1 MLSFSQQKLTKLNQI
16 HLNKHKLLSN
26 LKKQVIMKKMILLV
40 SMLAGVMT
48 FSGCVDDKESASV
61 TAVREAKAAQ
71 LSALAALSNAQ
82 AANQQALA
90 DTENALR
97 EAKVAYETAKAAY
110 QQALADKAN
119 SEAQAAAAI
128 AQQQMAA
135 AQNEIQRLAND
146 LEKMAIQHKIDML
159 DLQTQYEAAL
169 KKADDDSQALLGGLY
184 MAYQTAATNL
194 LNAQQ
199 EIARKKIELAKLQAG
214 LVNSDE
220 TSQMLI
226 NDQKRIIANNEQ
238 QIAEWTAMIEV
249 FEAQKAPEEAKAELV
264 TEKAALS
271 QLAQDHKKALT
282 AANKAGQ
289 EMGEA
294 WSDVRDQKYS
304 DLAQDVYSNGFAYLV
319 DEDGNNTGVSFN
331 DYILLNSY
339 EATSLGKPV
348 EATVDTYWF
357 SITDDKGNT
366 TYTAVM
372 NRMIQKT
379 VTKTE
384 TTAPGVESTNTY
396 EAYPTYYYQLN
407 AEGVKAYVAAIK
419 ANVTKNEGK
428 ALEAANKA
436 LAAQQKVVADLEKAE
451 IKDEAAIEEAKSLL
465 PGLQT
470 DVNTAQAALDKA
482 NAQVAA
488 IQTTFDT
495 MAAEAANWEATIK
508 AYNAASEAYCDAQ
521 FAVDKAY
528 DAYTL
533 QNKKVLAL
541 QAVVDGQIMID
552 GNEYTIDGAI
562 AYAERKIEMANRII
576 MFAKQEIV
584 DLESANSGGVTDLAI
599 EKLEAE
605 IEILE
610 AELPALEKIVAD
622 TKAALDAATAAQA
635 E

>member
-71 LSALAALSNAQ
+71 LNALAAYSNAQ
-82 AANQQALA
+82 AAAQQAIA

-97 EAKVAYETAKAAY
+97 EAKVAYETAKAAEKQAQTEIAKAQA
-110 QQALADKAN
+110 QQA
-119 SEAQAAAAI
+119 
-128 AQQQMAA
+128 MAA
-135 AQNEIQRLAND
+135 AQNEIQRLANE
-146 LEKMAIQHKIDML
+146 LEEMAIRHKIAML

-169 KKADDDSQALLGGLY
+169 KKADDDSQALLGGRRIIKKK
-184 MAYQTAATNL
+184 AATNL
-194 LNAQQ
+194 LDAQQ

-271 QLAQDHKKALT
+271 QLAQDQKKALT

-372 NRMIQKT
+372 NRMIRKD
-379 VTKTE
+379 VSKTE
-384 TTAPGVESTNTY
+384 TVAPGVESTKTY
-396 EAYPTYYYQLN
+396 TAYPTAYYQLN
-407 AEGVKAYVAAIK
+407 ADGVKAYIAAIK
-419 ANVTKNEGK
+419 ANVEKNEGK
-428 ALEAANKA
+428 ALEDAQKA

-451 IKDEAAIEEAKSLL
+451 IKDEAAIENAKSLL

-584 DLESANSGGVTDLAI
+584 GLESANSGGVTDLAI

>member
-1 MLSFSQQKLTKLNQI
+1 
-16 HLNKHKLLSN
+16 
-26 LKKQVIMKKMILLV
+26 MILLV

-169 KKADDDSQALLGGLY
+169 KKADDQSQQLLGGLY
-184 MAYQTAATNL
+184 TAYEAAATNL

-271 QLAQDHKKALT
+271 QLAQDQKKALT

-294 WSDVRDQKYS
+294 LSDVRDQKYS

-331 DYILLNSY
+331 DYILLNSC

-372 NRMIQKT
+372 NRMIRKD
-379 VTKTE
+379 VSKTE
-384 TTAPGVESTNTY
+384 TVAPGVESTKTY
-396 EAYPTYYYQLN
+396 TAYPTAYYQLN
-407 AEGVKAYVAAIK
+407 ADGVKAYIAAIK
-419 ANVTKNEGK
+419 ANVEKNEGK
-428 ALEAANKA
+428 ALEDAQKA

-451 IKDEAAIEEAKSLL
+451 IKDEAAIENAKSLL

-521 FAVDKAY
+521 FAVDKAC
-528 DAYTL
+528 DAYIL

-562 AYAERKIEMANRII
+562 AYAERQIEMANRII

-584 DLESANSGGVTDLAI
+584 GLESANSGGVTDLAI

>member
-1 MLSFSQQKLTKLNQI
+1 
-16 HLNKHKLLSN
+16 
-26 LKKQVIMKKMILLV
+26 MILLV

-119 SEAQAAAAI
+119 SESQAAAAI

-135 AQNEIQRLAND
+135 AQNKIQRLANE
-146 LEKMAIQHKIDML
+146 LEEMAIRHKIAML

-184 MAYQTAATNL
+184 TAYEAAATNL

-271 QLAQDHKKALT
+271 QLAQDKAKALE
-282 AANKAGQ
+282 AADKARE
-289 EMGEA
+289 EMNDA
-294 WSDVRDQKYS
+294 RSDIYDQKYHG
-304 DLAQDVYSNGFAYLV
+304 LAMDVTGGKYGNFV
-319 DEDGNNTGVSFN
+319 DEEGNPTGEAFG
-331 DYILLNSY
+331 DFIYLQGY
-339 EATSLGKPV
+339 EENALGKPV
-348 EATVDTYWF
+348 EATVNTYWF
-357 SITDDKGNT
+357 RTTDDKGNT

-372 NRMIQKT
+372 NRMIRKD
-379 VTKTE
+379 VSKTE
-384 TTAPGVESTNTY
+384 TVAPGVESTKTY
-396 EAYPTYYYQLN
+396 TAYPTAYYQLN
-407 AEGVKAYVAAIK
+407 ADGVKAYIAAIK
-419 ANVTKNEGK
+419 ANVEKNEGK
-428 ALEAANKA
+428 ALEDAQKA

-451 IKDEAAIEEAKSLL
+451 IKDEAAIENAKSLL

-528 DAYTL
+528 DAYIL

-584 DLESANSGGVTDLAI
+584 GLESANSGGVTDLAI

>member
-1 MLSFSQQKLTKLNQI
+1 
-16 HLNKHKLLSN
+16 
-26 LKKQVIMKKMILLV
+26 MKKMILLV

-119 SEAQAAAAI
+119 SEAQAAAAM
-128 AQQQMAA
+128 AQAQMAA
-135 AQNEIQRLAND
+135 AQNEIQRLANE
-146 LEKMAIQHKIDML
+146 LEEMAIRHKIAML
-159 DLQTQYEAAL
+159 ELQTQYETAL

-184 MAYQTAATNL
+184 TAYQTAATKL
-194 LNAQQ
+194 LGAQQ
-199 EIARKKIELAKLQAG
+199 NIARQKIDLAKLQAG
-214 LVNSDE
+214 LVDSE
-220 TSQMLI
+220 EAKQLMI
-226 NDQKRIIANNEQ
+226 NKENRKIASAEQ
-238 QIAEWTAMIEV
+238 TIAEWKAKLEV

-271 QLAQDHKKALT
+271 QLAQDKAKALE
-282 AANKAGQ
+282 AADKASE
-289 EMGEA
+289 EMNDA
-294 WSDVRDQKYS
+294 RSDIYDQKYCG
-304 DLAQDVYSNGFAYLV
+304 LAMDVTGGKYGNFIDEEGNPTGEAFGDFIYLQGSEV
-319 DEDGNNTGVSFN
+319 N
-331 DYILLNSY
+331 
-339 EATSLGKPV
+339 ALGKPV
-348 EATVDTYWF
+348 EATVNTYWF
-357 SITDDKGNT
+357 MTTDDKGNT

-407 AEGVKAYVAAIK
+407 AEGVKAYIAAIK
-419 ANVTKNEGK
+419 ANVEKNEGK
-428 ALEAANKA
+428 ALEDAQKA
-436 LAAQQKVVADLEKAE
+436 LAAKQKVVADLEKAE
-451 IKDEAAIEEAKSLL
+451 IKDEVAIEEAKSML

-470 DVNTAQAALDKA
+470 NVNTAQAALDKA

-488 IQTTFDT
+488 IQAAFDT
-495 MAAEAANWEATIK
+495 MAAEAANWTATVE

-521 FAVDKAY
+521 FVCEKAE
-528 DAYTL
+528 DAYGL
-533 QNKKVLAL
+533 QNAKVDAL
-541 QAVVDGQIMID
+541 EAVVRGNVIVDGVNMTFDQ
-552 GNEYTIDGAI
+552 AI
-562 AYAERKIEMANRII
+562 ESAERQIANAIDTI
-576 MFAKQEIV
+576 SAAKQEI
-584 DLESANSGGVTDLAI
+584 ANIEIAEADQLKALAI
-599 EKLEAE
+599 ERLEAE
-605 IEILE
+605 IAIAE
-610 AELPALEKIVAD
+610 AEIPALEKIVAD

>member
-1 MLSFSQQKLTKLNQI
+1 
-16 HLNKHKLLSN
+16 
-26 LKKQVIMKKMILLV
+26 MKKMILLV

-119 SEAQAAAAI
+119 SEAQVAAAI

-135 AQNEIQRLAND
+135 AQNEIQRLANE
-146 LEKMAIQHKIDML
+146 LEEMAIRHKIAML
-159 DLQTQYEAAL
+159 DLQARYETAL
-169 KKADDDSQALLGGLY
+169 KNADDQSQQLLGGLY
-184 MAYQTAATNL
+184 MAYQAAATNL
-194 LNAQQ
+194 LDAQQ

-226 NDQKRIIANNEQ
+226 NNQKRIIANNEQ

-271 QLAQDHKKALT
+271 QLAQDQKKALT

-331 DYILLNSY
+331 DYILLNSN

-372 NRMIQKT
+372 NRMIRKD
-379 VTKTE
+379 VSKTE
-384 TTAPGVESTNTY
+384 TVAPGVESTKTY
-396 EAYPTYYYQLN
+396 TAYPTAYYQLN
-407 AEGVKAYVAAIK
+407 ADGVKAYIAAIK
-419 ANVTKNEGK
+419 ANVEKNEGK
-428 ALEAANKA
+428 ALEDAQKA

-451 IKDEAAIEEAKSLL
+451 IKDEAAIENAKSLL

-584 DLESANSGGVTDLAI
+584 GLESANSGGVTDLAI

>member
-1 MLSFSQQKLTKLNQI
+1 
-16 HLNKHKLLSN
+16 
-26 LKKQVIMKKMILLV
+26 MKKMILLV

-71 LSALAALSNAQ
+71 LNALAAYSNAQ
-82 AANQQALA
+82 AAAQQAIA

-97 EAKVAYETAKAAY
+97 EAKVAYETAKAAEKQAQTEIAKAQA
-110 QQALADKAN
+110 QQA
-119 SEAQAAAAI
+119 
-128 AQQQMAA
+128 MAA
-135 AQNEIQRLAND
+135 AQNEIQRLANE
-146 LEKMAIQHKIDML
+146 LEIMAIEHQIAML
-159 DLQTQYEAAL
+159 DLQARYETAL
-169 KKADDDSQALLGGLY
+169 KNADDQSQQLLGGLY

-194 LNAQQ
+194 LDAQQ

-271 QLAQDHKKALT
+271 QLAQDQKKALT

-348 EATVDTYWF
+348 EATVNTYWF
-357 SITDDKGNT
+357 RTTDDKGNT

-372 NRMIQKT
+372 NRMIRKD
-379 VTKTE
+379 VSKTE

-451 IKDEAAIEEAKSLL
+451 IKDEAAIEEAKSML

-470 DVNTAQAALDKA
+470 NVNTAKAALDKA

-488 IQTTFDT
+488 IQTAFDT
-495 MAAEAANWEATIK
+495 MAAEAANWTVTIE

-521 FAVDKAY
+521 FVYEKAE
-528 DAYTL
+528 DAYGL
-533 QNKKVLAL
+533 QDAKVYAL
-541 QAVVDGQIMID
+541 DAVVRGNVIVDGINMTFDQ
-552 GNEYTIDGAI
+552 AI
-562 AYAERKIEMANRII
+562 EHAEREIAKAINTISA
-576 MFAKQEIV
+576 AKQGIANIEIAEA
-584 DLESANSGGVTDLAI
+584 DQLKALAI
-599 EKLEAE
+599 ERLEAE
-605 IEILE
+605 IAIAE
-610 AELPALEKIVAD
+610 AEIPALEKIVAD

>member
-1 MLSFSQQKLTKLNQI
+1 
-16 HLNKHKLLSN
+16 
-26 LKKQVIMKKMILLV
+26 MILLV

-128 AQQQMAA
+128 QMAA
-135 AQNEIQRLAND
+135 AQNEIQRLANE
-146 LEKMAIQHKIDML
+146 LEEMAIRHKIAML

-194 LNAQQ
+194 LDAQQ

-271 QLAQDHKKALT
+271 QLAQDQKKALT

-372 NRMIQKT
+372 NRMIRKD
-379 VTKTE
+379 VSKTE
-384 TTAPGVESTNTY
+384 TVAPGVESTKTY
-396 EAYPTYYYQLN
+396 TAYPTAYYQLN
-407 AEGVKAYVAAIK
+407 ADGVKAYIAAIK
-419 ANVTKNEGK
+419 ANVEKNEGK
-428 ALEAANKA
+428 ALEDAQKA

-451 IKDEAAIEEAKSLL
+451 IKDEAAIENAKSLL

-584 DLESANSGGVTDLAI
+584 GLESANSGGVTDLAI

>member
-1 MLSFSQQKLTKLNQI
+1 
-16 HLNKHKLLSN
+16 
-26 LKKQVIMKKMILLV
+26 MKKMILLV

-110 QQALADKAN
+110 QQAQTEIAK
-119 SEAQAAAAI
+119 AQA
-128 AQQQMAA
+128 QQAMAA
-135 AQNEIQRLAND
+135 AQNEIQRLANE
-146 LEKMAIQHKIDML
+146 LEEMAIRHKIAML
-159 DLQTQYEAAL
+159 DLQARYEAAL

-184 MAYQTAATNL
+184 TAYEAAATNL
-194 LNAQQ
+194 LDAQQ

-271 QLAQDHKKALT
+271 QLAQDQKKALT

-304 DLAQDVYSNGFAYLV
+304 DLALDVYSNGFAYLV

-372 NRMIQKT
+372 NRMIRKD
-379 VTKTE
+379 VSKTE
-384 TTAPGVESTNTY
+384 TVAPGVESTKTY
-396 EAYPTYYYQLN
+396 TAYPTAYYQLN
-407 AEGVKAYVAAIK
+407 ADGVKAYIAAIK
-419 ANVTKNEGK
+419 ANVEKNEGK
-428 ALEAANKA
+428 ALEDAQKA

-451 IKDEAAIEEAKSLL
+451 IKDEAAIENAKSLL

-488 IQTTFDT
+488 IQTAFDT

-584 DLESANSGGVTDLAI
+584 GLESANSGGVTDLAI

>member
-71 LSALAALSNAQ
+71 LNALAAYSNAQ
-82 AANQQALA
+82 AAAQQAIA

-97 EAKVAYETAKAAY
+97 EAKVAYETAKAAEKQAQTEIAKAQA
-110 QQALADKAN
+110 QQA
-119 SEAQAAAAI
+119 
-128 AQQQMAA
+128 MAA
-135 AQNEIQRLAND
+135 AQNEIQRMANE
-146 LEKMAIQHKIDML
+146 LEIMAIEHQIAML
-159 DLQTQYEAAL
+159 DLQTQYETAL
-169 KKADDDSQALLGGLY
+169 KNADDQSQQLLGGLY

-194 LNAQQ
+194 LDAQQ

-271 QLAQDHKKALT
+271 QLAQDQKKALT

-451 IKDEAAIEEAKSLL
+451 IKDEVAIEEAKSML

>member
-1 MLSFSQQKLTKLNQI
+1 
-16 HLNKHKLLSN
+16 
-26 LKKQVIMKKMILLV
+26 MILLV

-128 AQQQMAA
+128 QMAA
-135 AQNEIQRLAND
+135 AQNEIQRLANE
-146 LEKMAIQHKIDML
+146 LEEMAIRHKIAML

-271 QLAQDHKKALT
+271 QLAQDQKKALT

-372 NRMIQKT
+372 NRMIRKD
-379 VTKTE
+379 VSKTE
-384 TTAPGVESTNTY
+384 TVAPGVESTKTY
-396 EAYPTYYYQLN
+396 TAYPTAYYQLN
-407 AEGVKAYVAAIK
+407 ADGVKAYIAAIK
-419 ANVTKNEGK
+419 ANVEKNEGK
-428 ALEAANKA
+428 ALEDAQKA

-451 IKDEAAIEEAKSLL
+451 IKDEAAIENAKSLL

-584 DLESANSGGVTDLAI
+584 GLESANSGGVTDLAI

>member
-1 MLSFSQQKLTKLNQI
+1 
-16 HLNKHKLLSN
+16 
-26 LKKQVIMKKMILLV
+26 MKKMILLV

-128 AQQQMAA
+128 QMAA
-135 AQNEIQRLAND
+135 AQNEIQRLANE
-146 LEKMAIQHKIDML
+146 LEEMAIRHKIAML

-271 QLAQDHKKALT
+271 QLAQDQKKALT

-372 NRMIQKT
+372 NRMIRKD
-379 VTKTE
+379 VSKTE
-384 TTAPGVESTNTY
+384 TVAPGVESTKTY
-396 EAYPTYYYQLN
+396 TAYPTAYYQLN
-407 AEGVKAYVAAIK
+407 ADGVKAYIAAIK
-419 ANVTKNEGK
+419 ANVEKNEGK
-428 ALEAANKA
+428 ALEDAQKA

-451 IKDEAAIEEAKSLL
+451 IKDEAAIENAKSLL

-584 DLESANSGGVTDLAI
+584 GLESANSGGVTDLAI

>member
-1 MLSFSQQKLTKLNQI
+1 
-16 HLNKHKLLSN
+16 
-26 LKKQVIMKKMILLV
+26 MKKMILLV

-71 LSALAALSNAQ
+71 LNALAAYSNAQ

-97 EAKVAYETAKAAY
+97 DAKIAY
-110 QQALADKAN
+110 QQALAALKQAEADQAKA
-119 SEAQAAAAI
+119 EAQQA
-128 AQQQMAA
+128 MAA
-135 AQNEIQRLAND
+135 AQNEIQRLANE
-146 LEKMAIQHKIDML
+146 LEKMAIQQQIDML
-159 DLQTQYEAAL
+159 RLQADYENAL
-169 KKADDDSQALLGGLY
+169 KNADDQSQQLLGGLY
-184 MAYQTAATNL
+184 AAYQAAATNL

-226 NDQKRIIANNEQ
+226 NSCKRGIANNEQ

-271 QLAQDHKKALT
+271 QLAQDQKKALT
-282 AANKAGQ
+282 AVNKAGQ

-304 DLAQDVYSNGFAYLV
+304 DLAEDVYSNGFAYLV
-319 DEDGNNTGVSFN
+319 DEEGNNTGVNFN
-331 DYILLNSY
+331 DYIYLQSY

-372 NRMIQKT
+372 NRMIRKDVSKT
-379 VTKTE
+379 VTV
-384 TTAPGVESTNTY
+384 APGVEKTRTY
-396 EAYPTYYYQLN
+396 NAYPTAYYQLN
-407 AEGVKAYVAAIK
+407 ADGVKAYVAAIK
-419 ANVTKNEGK
+419 ANVEKNEGK
-428 ALEAANKA
+428 ALEDAQKA

-451 IKDEAAIEEAKSLL
+451 VKDQAAIDAAKSYL

-470 DVNTAQAALDKA
+470 NVNVAQADLDKA
-482 NAQVAA
+482 NAQVKA
-488 IQTTFDT
+488 IQTVFDT
-495 MAAEAANWEATIK
+495 MADEAANWEATIK

-521 FAVDKAY
+521 FAVDKAT

-533 QNKKVLAL
+533 QNKKVIAL
-541 QAVVDGQIMID
+541 QAVVNGQIMID
-552 GNEYTIDGAI
+552 GDEYTIDGAI
-562 AYAERKIEMANRII
+562 AYAENKIQMANRNI

-584 DLESANSGGVTDLAI
+584 ALESANSGGVTDLAI

-622 TKAALDAATAAQA
+622 TKAALDAATAAQG

>member
-1 MLSFSQQKLTKLNQI
+1 
-16 HLNKHKLLSN
+16 
-26 LKKQVIMKKMILLV
+26 MKKMILLV

-71 LSALAALSNAQ
+71 LNALAAYSNAQ
-82 AANQQALA
+82 AAAQQAIA

-97 EAKVAYETAKAAY
+97 EAKVAYETAKAAE
-110 QQALADKAN
+110 QQAQTEIAK
-119 SEAQAAAAI
+119 AQA
-128 AQQQMAA
+128 QQAMAA
-135 AQNEIQRLAND
+135 AQNEIQRLANE
-146 LEKMAIQHKIDML
+146 LEIMAIQHKIDML
-159 DLQTQYEAAL
+159 ELQTAYENAL
-169 KKADDDSQALLGGLY
+169 KNADDQSQQLLGGLY

-194 LNAQQ
+194 LDAQQ

-226 NDQKRIIANNEQ
+226 NDQKRTIANNEQ

-271 QLAQDHKKALT
+271 QLAQDKAKALE
-282 AANKAGQ
+282 AADKARE
-289 EMGEA
+289 EMNDA
-294 WSDVRDQKYS
+294 RSDIYDQKYHG
-304 DLAQDVYSNGFAYLV
+304 LAMDVTGGKYGHFIDEEGNPTGEAFGDFIYLQV
-319 DEDGNNTGVSFN
+319 
-331 DYILLNSY
+331 Y
-339 EATSLGKPV
+339 EENALGKPV

-372 NRMIQKT
+372 NRMIRKD
-379 VTKTE
+379 VSKTE
-384 TTAPGVESTNTY
+384 TVAPGVESTKTY
-396 EAYPTYYYQLN
+396 TAYPTAYYQLN
-407 AEGVKAYVAAIK
+407 ADGVKAYIAAIK
-419 ANVTKNEGK
+419 ANVEKNEGK
-428 ALEAANKA
+428 ALEDAQKA

-451 IKDEAAIEEAKSLL
+451 IKDEAAIENAKSML
-465 PGLQT
+465 PSLQT
-470 DVNTAQAALDKA
+470 NVNTAQAALDKA

-488 IQTTFDT
+488 IQAAFDT

>member
-1 MLSFSQQKLTKLNQI
+1 
-16 HLNKHKLLSN
+16 
-26 LKKQVIMKKMILLV
+26 MILLV

-128 AQQQMAA
+128 QMAA
-135 AQNEIQRLAND
+135 AQNEIQRLANE
-146 LEKMAIQHKIDML
+146 LEEMAIRHKIAML

-199 EIARKKIELAKLQAG
+199 EIAQQKIDLAKLQAG
-214 LVNSDE
+214 LVDSDE
-220 TSQMLI
+220 AKQIMI
-226 NDQKRIIANNEQ
+226 NKENRKIASAEQ
-238 QIAEWTAMIEV
+238 TIAEWKAKLEV

-271 QLAQDHKKALT
+271 QLAQDKAKALE
-282 AANKAGQ
+282 AADKARE
-289 EMGEA
+289 EMNDA
-294 WSDVRDQKYS
+294 RSDIYDQKYHG
-304 DLAQDVYSNGFAYLV
+304 LAMDVTGSKYGNFIDEEGNPTGEAFGDFIYLQGC
-319 DEDGNNTGVSFN
+319 EEN
-331 DYILLNSY
+331 
-339 EATSLGKPV
+339 ALGKPV
-348 EATVDTYWF
+348 EATVNTYWF
-357 SITDDKGNT
+357 KTTDDKGNT

-451 IKDEAAIEEAKSLL
+451 IKDEVAIEEAKSML

-470 DVNTAQAALDKA
+470 NVNTAQAALDKA

-488 IQTTFDT
+488 IQAAFDT
-495 MAAEAANWEATIK
+495 MAAEAANWTATVE

-521 FAVDKAY
+521 FVYEKAE
-528 DAYTL
+528 DAYGL
-533 QNKKVLAL
+533 QNAKVYAL
-541 QAVVDGQIMID
+541 EAVVRGNVIVDGVNMTFDQAIESAEWQIANAI
-552 GNEYTIDGAI
+552 NTISA
-562 AYAERKIEMANRII
+562 
-576 MFAKQEIV
+576 AKQEI
-584 DLESANSGGVTDLAI
+584 ANIEIAEADQLKALAI
-599 EKLEAE
+599 ERLEAE
-605 IEILE
+605 IAIAE
-610 AELPALEKIVAD
+610 AEIPALEKIVAD

>member
-1 MLSFSQQKLTKLNQI
+1 
-16 HLNKHKLLSN
+16 
-26 LKKQVIMKKMILLV
+26 MILLV

-135 AQNEIQRLAND
+135 AQNEIQRLANE
-146 LEKMAIQHKIDML
+146 LEEMAIRHKIDML
-159 DLQTQYEAAL
+159 DLQTAYENAL

-184 MAYQTAATNL
+184 TAYEAAATNL

-214 LVNSDE
+214 LVNYDE

-271 QLAQDHKKALT
+271 QLAQDQKKALT

-289 EMGEA
+289 EMSEA

-372 NRMIQKT
+372 NRMIRKD
-379 VTKTE
+379 VSKTE
-384 TTAPGVESTNTY
+384 TVAPGVESTKTY
-396 EAYPTYYYQLN
+396 TAYPTAYYQLN
-407 AEGVKAYVAAIK
+407 ADGVKAYIAAIK
-419 ANVTKNEGK
+419 ANVEKNEGK
-428 ALEAANKA
+428 ALEAAQKA

-451 IKDEAAIEEAKSLL
+451 IKDEVAIEEAKSLL

-508 AYNAASEAYCDAQ
+508 AYNAASEASCDAK
-521 FAVDKAY
+521 FAVDKAC

-552 GNEYTIDGAI
+552 GDEYTIDGAI
-562 AYAERKIEMANRII
+562 AYAERKIGMANRII

>member
-71 LSALAALSNAQ
+71 LNALAAYSNAQ
-82 AANQQALA
+82 AAAQQAIA

-110 QQALADKAN
+110 QQALADQAN
-119 SEAQAAAAI
+119 SEAQAAAAM

-169 KKADDDSQALLGGLY
+169 KKADDQSQQLLGGLY

-194 LNAQQ
+194 LDAQQ

-271 QLAQDHKKALT
+271 QLAQDQKKALT
-282 AANKAGQ
+282 AVNKAGQ

-372 NRMIQKT
+372 NRMIRKD
-379 VTKTE
+379 VSKTE
-384 TTAPGVESTNTY
+384 TVAPGVESTKTY
-396 EAYPTYYYQLN
+396 TAYPTAYYQLN
-407 AEGVKAYVAAIK
+407 ADGVKAYIAAIK
-419 ANVTKNEGK
+419 ANVEKNEGK
-428 ALEAANKA
+428 ALEDAQKA

-451 IKDEAAIEEAKSLL
+451 IKDEAAIENAKSLL

-521 FAVDKAY
+521 FAVDKAC

>member
-1 MLSFSQQKLTKLNQI
+1 
-16 HLNKHKLLSN
+16 
-26 LKKQVIMKKMILLV
+26 MILLV

-128 AQQQMAA
+128 QMAA
-135 AQNEIQRLAND
+135 AQNEIQRLANE
-146 LEKMAIQHKIDML
+146 LEEMAIRHKIAML
-159 DLQTQYEAAL
+159 DLQTQYETAL
-169 KKADDDSQALLGGLY
+169 KNADDESQVLLGGLY
-184 MAYQTAATNL
+184 TAYQTAATNL
-194 LNAQQ
+194 LDAQQ
-199 EIARKKIELAKLQAG
+199 DIAQQKIDLAKLQAE
-214 LVNSDE
+214 LVDSE
-220 TSQMLI
+220 EAKQLMI
-226 NDQKRIIANNEQ
+226 NKENRKIASAEQ
-238 QIAEWTAMIEV
+238 TIAEWKAKLEV

-271 QLAQDHKKALT
+271 QLAQDKAKALE
-282 AANKAGQ
+282 AADKAGE
-289 EMGEA
+289 EMNDA
-294 WSDVRDQKYS
+294 RSDIDDQKYHG
-304 DLAQDVYSNGFAYLV
+304 LAMDVTGRKYGNFIDEEGNPTGEAFGDFIYLRGS
-319 DEDGNNTGVSFN
+319 EEN
-331 DYILLNSY
+331 
-339 EATSLGKPV
+339 ALGKPV
-348 EATVDTYWF
+348 EATVNTYWF
-357 SITDDKGNT
+357 MTTDDKGNT

-407 AEGVKAYVAAIK
+407 AEGVKAYIAAIK
-419 ANVTKNEGK
+419 ANVEKNEGK
-428 ALEAANKA
+428 ALEDAQKA
-436 LAAQQKVVADLEKAE
+436 LAAKQKVVADLEKAE
-451 IKDEAAIEEAKSLL
+451 IKDEVAIEEAKSML

-470 DVNTAQAALDKA
+470 NVNTAQAALDKA

-488 IQTTFDT
+488 IQAAFDT
-495 MAAEAANWEATIK
+495 MAAEAANWTATVE
-508 AYNAASEAYCDAQ
+508 AYNAASEACCDAQ
-521 FAVDKAY
+521 FVREKAE
-528 DAYTL
+528 DAYGL
-533 QNKKVLAL
+533 QNAKVYAL
-541 QAVVDGQIMID
+541 EAVVS
-552 GNEYTIDGAI
+552 GNV
-562 AYAERKIEMANRII
+562 
-576 MFAKQEIV
+576 IV
-584 DLESANSGGVTDLAI
+584 DGVNMTFDQAIESAEWQIANAINTISDAKREIANIEIAEADQLKALAI
-599 EKLEAE
+599 ERLEAE
-605 IEILE
+605 IAIAE
-610 AELPALEKIVAD
+610 AEIPALEKIVAD

>member
-1 MLSFSQQKLTKLNQI
+1 
-16 HLNKHKLLSN
+16 
-26 LKKQVIMKKMILLV
+26 
-40 SMLAGVMT
+40 
-48 FSGCVDDKESASV
+48 
-61 TAVREAKAAQ
+61 
-71 LSALAALSNAQ
+71 
-82 AANQQALA
+82 
-90 DTENALR
+90 
-97 EAKVAYETAKAAY
+97 
-110 QQALADKAN
+110 
-119 SEAQAAAAI
+119 
-128 AQQQMAA
+128 
-135 AQNEIQRLAND
+135 
-146 LEKMAIQHKIDML
+146 
-159 DLQTQYEAAL
+159 TQYEAAL

-194 LNAQQ
+194 LDAQQ

-271 QLAQDHKKALT
+271 QLAQDQKKALT

-294 WSDVRDQKYS
+294 WSDVRDQKYHG
-304 DLAQDVYSNGFAYLV
+304 LAMDVTGGKYGNFV
-319 DEDGNNTGVSFN
+319 DEEGNPTGEAFG
-331 DYILLNSY
+331 DFIYLQGY
-339 EATSLGKPV
+339 EENALGKPV

-357 SITDDKGNT
+357 STTDDKGNT

-451 IKDEAAIEEAKSLL
+451 IKDEAAIEEAKSML

-552 GNEYTIDGAI
+552 GNEYTIDDAI

>member
-71 LSALAALSNAQ
+71 LNALAAYSNAQ
-82 AANQQALA
+82 AAAQQAIA

-97 EAKVAYETAKAAY
+97 EAKVAYETAKAAEKQAQTEIAKAQA
-110 QQALADKAN
+110 QQA
-119 SEAQAAAAI
+119 
-128 AQQQMAA
+128 MAA
-135 AQNEIQRLAND
+135 AQNEIQRLANE
-146 LEKMAIQHKIDML
+146 LEIMAIEHQIAML
-159 DLQTQYEAAL
+159 DLQARYETAL
-169 KKADDDSQALLGGLY
+169 KNADDQSQQLLGGLY

-194 LNAQQ
+194 LDAQQ

-271 QLAQDHKKALT
+271 QLAQDQKKALT

-372 NRMIQKT
+372 NRMIRKD
-379 VTKTE
+379 VSKTE
-384 TTAPGVESTNTY
+384 TVAPGVESTKTY
-396 EAYPTYYYQLN
+396 TAYPTAYYQLN
-407 AEGVKAYVAAIK
+407 ADGVKAYIAAIK
-419 ANVTKNEGK
+419 ANVEKNEGK
-428 ALEAANKA
+428 ALEDAQKA

-451 IKDEAAIEEAKSLL
+451 IKDEAAIENAKSLL

-562 AYAERKIEMANRII
+562 AYAESKIEMANRII
-576 MFAKQEIV
+576 MSAKQEIV
-584 DLESANSGGVTDLAI
+584 GLESANSGGVTDLAI

>member
-1 MLSFSQQKLTKLNQI
+1 
-16 HLNKHKLLSN
+16 
-26 LKKQVIMKKMILLV
+26 MKKMILLV

-71 LSALAALSNAQ
+71 LNALAAYSNAQ
-82 AANQQALA
+82 AAAQQAIA

-97 EAKVAYETAKAAY
+97 EAKVAYETAKAAEKQAQTEIAKAQA
-110 QQALADKAN
+110 QQA
-119 SEAQAAAAI
+119 
-128 AQQQMAA
+128 MAA
-135 AQNEIQRLAND
+135 AQNEIQRLANE
-146 LEKMAIQHKIDML
+146 LEIMAIEHKIDML
-159 DLQTQYEAAL
+159 ELQTAYENAL
-169 KKADDDSQALLGGLY
+169 KKADDDSQELLGGLY
-184 MAYQTAATNL
+184 TAYEAAATNL
-194 LNAQQ
+194 LDAQQ

-271 QLAQDHKKALT
+271 QLAQDQKKALT

-372 NRMIQKT
+372 NRMIRKD
-379 VTKTE
+379 VSKTE
-384 TTAPGVESTNTY
+384 TVAPGVESTKTY
-396 EAYPTYYYQLN
+396 TAYPTAYYQLN
-407 AEGVKAYVAAIK
+407 ADGVKAYIAAIK
-419 ANVTKNEGK
+419 ANVEKNEGK
-428 ALEAANKA
+428 ALEDAQKA

-451 IKDEAAIEEAKSLL
+451 IKDEAAIENAKSLL

-584 DLESANSGGVTDLAI
+584 GLESANSGGVTDLAI

>member
-1 MLSFSQQKLTKLNQI
+1 
-16 HLNKHKLLSN
+16 
-26 LKKQVIMKKMILLV
+26 MILLV

-110 QQALADKAN
+110 QQAQTEIAK
-119 SEAQAAAAI
+119 AQA
-128 AQQQMAA
+128 QQAMAA
-135 AQNEIQRLAND
+135 AQNKIQRLANE
-146 LEKMAIQHKIDML
+146 LEEMAIRHKIAML

-184 MAYQTAATNL
+184 TAYEAAATNL

-199 EIARKKIELAKLQAG
+199 DIAGQKIDLAKLQAG
-214 LVNSDE
+214 LVDSE
-220 TSQMLI
+220 EAKQLMI
-226 NDQKRIIANNEQ
+226 NKENRKIASAEQ
-238 QIAEWTAMIEV
+238 TIAEWKAKLEV

-271 QLAQDHKKALT
+271 QLAQDKAKALE
-282 AANKAGQ
+282 AADKARE
-289 EMGEA
+289 EMNDA
-294 WSDVRDQKYS
+294 RSDIYDQKYHG
-304 DLAQDVYSNGFAYLV
+304 LAMDVTFGKYGNFV
-319 DEDGNNTGVSFN
+319 DEEGNPTGEAFG
-331 DYILLNSY
+331 DFIYLQGY
-339 EATSLGKPV
+339 EENALGKPV
-348 EATVDTYWF
+348 EATVNTYWF
-357 SITDDKGNT
+357 RTTDDKGNT

-451 IKDEAAIEEAKSLL
+451 IKDEAAIEEAKSML

-470 DVNTAQAALDKA
+470 NVNTAKAALDKA

-488 IQTTFDT
+488 IQTAFDT
-495 MAAEAANWEATIK
+495 MAAEAANWTVTIE

-521 FAVDKAY
+521 FVYEKAE
-528 DAYTL
+528 DAYGL
-533 QNKKVLAL
+533 QDAKVYAL
-541 QAVVDGQIMID
+541 DAVVRGNVIVDGINMTFDQ
-552 GNEYTIDGAI
+552 AI
-562 AYAERKIEMANRII
+562 EHAEREIAKAINTISA
-576 MFAKQEIV
+576 AKQGIANIEIAEA
-584 DLESANSGGVTDLAI
+584 DQLKALAI
-599 EKLEAE
+599 ERLEAE
-605 IEILE
+605 IAIAE
-610 AELPALEKIVAD
+610 AEIPALEKIVAD

>member
-71 LSALAALSNAQ
+71 LNALAAYSNAQ
-82 AANQQALA
+82 AAAQQAIA

-97 EAKVAYETAKAAY
+97 EAKVAYETAKAAA
-110 QQALADKAN
+110 QQAQTEIAK
-119 SEAQAAAAI
+119 AQA
-128 AQQQMAA
+128 QQAMAA
-135 AQNEIQRLAND
+135 AQNEIQRLANE
-146 LEKMAIQHKIDML
+146 LEIMAIEHQIAML

-169 KKADDDSQALLGGLY
+169 KKADDQSQQLLGGLY
-184 MAYQTAATNL
+184 TAYEAAATNL

-271 QLAQDHKKALT
+271 QLAQDKAKALE
-282 AANKAGQ
+282 AADKARE
-289 EMGEA
+289 EMNDA
-294 WSDVRDQKYS
+294 RSDIYDQKYHG
-304 DLAQDVYSNGFAYLV
+304 LAFDVTGGKYGNFV
-319 DEDGNNTGVSFN
+319 DEEGNPTGEDFG
-331 DYILLNSY
+331 DFIYLQGY
-339 EATSLGKPV
+339 EENALGKPV

-372 NRMIQKT
+372 NRMIRKT

-384 TTAPGVESTNTY
+384 TAAPGVESTKTY
-396 EAYPTYYYQLN
+396 TAYPTAYYQLN
-407 AEGVKAYVAAIK
+407 ADGVKAYIAAIK
-419 ANVTKNEGK
+419 ANVEKNEGK
-428 ALEAANKA
+428 ALEDAQKA

-451 IKDEAAIEEAKSLL
+451 IKDEAAIENAKSLL

-521 FAVDKAY
+521 FAVDKAC
-528 DAYTL
+528 DAYIL

-562 AYAERKIEMANRII
+562 AYAEREIEMANRII

-584 DLESANSGGVTDLAI
+584 GLESANSGEVTDLAI

>member
-71 LSALAALSNAQ
+71 LNALAAYSNAQ
-82 AANQQALA
+82 AAAQQAIA

-97 EAKVAYETAKAAY
+97 EAKVAYETAKAAEKQAQTEIAKAQA
-110 QQALADKAN
+110 QQA
-119 SEAQAAAAI
+119 
-128 AQQQMAA
+128 MAA
-135 AQNEIQRLAND
+135 AQNEIQRLANE
-146 LEKMAIQHKIDML
+146 LEIMAIEHQIAML
-159 DLQTQYEAAL
+159 DLQARYETAL
-169 KKADDDSQALLGGLY
+169 KNADDQSQQLLGGLY

-194 LNAQQ
+194 LDAQQ

-271 QLAQDHKKALT
+271 QLAQDQKKALT

-372 NRMIQKT
+372 NRMIRKD
-379 VTKTE
+379 VSKTE
-384 TTAPGVESTNTY
+384 TVAPGVESTKTY
-396 EAYPTYYYQLN
+396 TAYPTAYYQLN
-407 AEGVKAYVAAIK
+407 ADGVKAYIAAIK
-419 ANVTKNEGK
+419 ANVEKNEGK
-428 ALEAANKA
+428 ALEAAQKA

-451 IKDEAAIEEAKSLL
+451 IKDEVAIEEAKSLL

-508 AYNAASEAYCDAQ
+508 AYNAASEASCDAQ
-521 FAVDKAY
+521 FAVDKAC

-552 GNEYTIDGAI
+552 GDEYTIDGAI
-562 AYAERKIEMANRII
+562 AYAERKIGMANRII
-576 MFAKQEIV
+576 MLAKQEIV

>member
-1 MLSFSQQKLTKLNQI
+1 
-16 HLNKHKLLSN
+16 
-26 LKKQVIMKKMILLV
+26 MILLV

-71 LSALAALSNAQ
+71 LNALAAYSNAQ
-82 AANQQALA
+82 AAAQQAIA

-97 EAKVAYETAKAAY
+97 EAKVAYETAKAAEKQAQTEIAKAQA
-110 QQALADKAN
+110 QQA
-119 SEAQAAAAI
+119 
-128 AQQQMAA
+128 MAA
-135 AQNEIQRLAND
+135 AQNEIQRLANE
-146 LEKMAIQHKIDML
+146 LEIMAIEHQIAML
-159 DLQTQYEAAL
+159 DLQARYETAL
-169 KKADDDSQALLGGLY
+169 KNADDQSQQLLGGLY

-194 LNAQQ
+194 LDAQQ

-271 QLAQDHKKALT
+271 QLAQDQKKALT

-372 NRMIQKT
+372 NRMIRKD
-379 VTKTE
+379 VSKTE
-384 TTAPGVESTNTY
+384 TVAPGVESTKTY
-396 EAYPTYYYQLN
+396 TAYPTAYYQLN
-407 AEGVKAYVAAIK
+407 ADGVKAYIAAIK
-419 ANVTKNEGK
+419 ANVEKNEGK
-428 ALEAANKA
+428 ALEDAQKA

-451 IKDEAAIEEAKSLL
+451 IKDEAAIENAKSLL

-488 IQTTFDT
+488 IQTAFDT

-584 DLESANSGGVTDLAI
+584 GLESANSGGVTDLAI

>member
-1 MLSFSQQKLTKLNQI
+1 
-16 HLNKHKLLSN
+16 
-26 LKKQVIMKKMILLV
+26 MKKMILLV

-128 AQQQMAA
+128 AQRQMAA
-135 AQNEIQRLAND
+135 AQNEIQRLANE
-146 LEKMAIQHKIDML
+146 LEEMAIQHKIAML
-159 DLQTQYEAAL
+159 DLQTQYETAL

-184 MAYQTAATNL
+184 MAYQTAATKL
-194 LNAQQ
+194 LDAQQ
-199 EIARKKIELAKLQAG
+199 NIARQKINLAKLQAG
-214 LVNSDE
+214 LVDSE
-220 TSQMLI
+220 EAKQLMI
-226 NDQKRIIANNEQ
+226 NKENRKIASAEQ
-238 QIAEWTAMIEV
+238 TIAEWKAKLEV

-271 QLAQDHKKALT
+271 QLAQDKAKALE
-282 AANKAGQ
+282 AVEKAGK
-289 EMGEA
+289 EMNDA
-294 WSDVRDQKYS
+294 WSDIDDQKYRG
-304 DLAQDVYSNGFAYLV
+304 LAMDVTRGKYGIFIDEEGHPTGEAFGDFIYLQD
-319 DEDGNNTGVSFN
+319 DEKN
-331 DYILLNSY
+331 
-339 EATSLGKPV
+339 ALGKPV
-348 EATVDTYWF
+348 EATVNTYWF
-357 SITDDKGNT
+357 MTTDDKGNT

-372 NRMIQKT
+372 NRMIQKN

-407 AEGVKAYVAAIK
+407 AEGVKAYIAAIK
-419 ANVTKNEGK
+419 ANVEKNEGK
-428 ALEAANKA
+428 ALEDAQKA
-436 LAAQQKVVADLEKAE
+436 LAAKQKVVADLEKAE
-451 IKDEAAIEEAKSLL
+451 IKDEVAIEEAKSML

-470 DVNTAQAALDKA
+470 NVNTAQAALDKA

-488 IQTTFDT
+488 IQAAFDT
-495 MAAEAANWEATIK
+495 MAAEAANWTATVE

-521 FAVDKAY
+521 FVCEKAE
-528 DAYTL
+528 DAYGL
-533 QNKKVLAL
+533 QNAKVCAL
-541 QAVVDGQIMID
+541 EAVVRGNVIVDGVNMTFDQ
-552 GNEYTIDGAI
+552 AI
-562 AYAERKIEMANRII
+562 ESAERQIANAIDTISAAKREIANIEIAE
-576 MFAKQEIV
+576 ADQLK
-584 DLESANSGGVTDLAI
+584 ALAI
-599 EKLEAE
+599 ERLEAE
-605 IEILE
+605 IAIAE
-610 AELPALEKIVAD
+610 AEIPALEKIVAD

>member
-1 MLSFSQQKLTKLNQI
+1 
-16 HLNKHKLLSN
+16 
-26 LKKQVIMKKMILLV
+26 MILLV

-128 AQQQMAA
+128 QMAA
-135 AQNEIQRLAND
+135 AQNEIQRLANE
-146 LEKMAIQHKIDML
+146 LEEMAIRHKIAML

-199 EIARKKIELAKLQAG
+199 EIAQQKIDLAKLQAG
-214 LVNSDE
+214 LVDSDE
-220 TSQMLI
+220 AKQIMI
-226 NDQKRIIANNEQ
+226 NKENRKIASAEQ
-238 QIAEWTAMIEV
+238 TIAEWKAKLEV

-271 QLAQDHKKALT
+271 QLAQEKAKALE
-282 AANKAGQ
+282 AADKARE
-289 EMGEA
+289 EMNDA
-294 WSDVRDQKYS
+294 WSDIYDQKYPG
-304 DLAQDVYSNGFAYLV
+304 LAMDVTGSKYGNFIDEEGNPTGEAFGDFIYLQGC
-319 DEDGNNTGVSFN
+319 EEN
-331 DYILLNSY
+331 
-339 EATSLGKPV
+339 ALGKPV
-348 EATVDTYWF
+348 EATVNTYWF
-357 SITDDKGNT
+357 KTTDDKGNT

-451 IKDEAAIEEAKSLL
+451 IKDEVAIEEAKSML

-470 DVNTAQAALDKA
+470 NVNTAQAALDKA

-488 IQTTFDT
+488 IQAAFDT
-495 MAAEAANWEATIK
+495 MAAEAANWTATVE

-521 FAVDKAY
+521 FVYEKAE
-528 DAYTL
+528 DAYGL
-533 QNKKVLAL
+533 QNAKVYAL
-541 QAVVDGQIMID
+541 EAVVRGNVIVDGVNMTFDQAIESAEWQIANAI
-552 GNEYTIDGAI
+552 NTISA
-562 AYAERKIEMANRII
+562 
-576 MFAKQEIV
+576 AKQEI
-584 DLESANSGGVTDLAI
+584 ANIEIAEADQLKALAI
-599 EKLEAE
+599 ERLEAE
-605 IEILE
+605 IAIAE
-610 AELPALEKIVAD
+610 AEIPALEKIVAD

>member
-128 AQQQMAA
+128 AQQAMAA
-135 AQNEIQRLAND
+135 AQNEIQRLANE
-146 LEKMAIQHKIDML
+146 LEIMAIEHQIAML
-159 DLQTQYEAAL
+159 DLQARYETAL
-169 KKADDDSQALLGGLY
+169 KNADDQSQQLLGGLY

-194 LNAQQ
+194 LDAQQ

-271 QLAQDHKKALT
+271 QLAQDQKKALT

-372 NRMIQKT
+372 NRMIRKD
-379 VTKTE
+379 VSKTE
-384 TTAPGVESTNTY
+384 TVAPGVESTKTY
-396 EAYPTYYYQLN
+396 TAYPTAYYQLN
-407 AEGVKAYVAAIK
+407 ADGVKAYIAAIK
-419 ANVTKNEGK
+419 ANVEKNEGK
-428 ALEAANKA
+428 ALEDAQKA

-451 IKDEAAIEEAKSLL
+451 IKDEAAIENAKSLL

-584 DLESANSGGVTDLAI
+584 GLESANSGGVTDLAI

>member
-1 MLSFSQQKLTKLNQI
+1 
-16 HLNKHKLLSN
+16 
-26 LKKQVIMKKMILLV
+26 MILLV

-119 SEAQAAAAI
+119 SEAQADAAI

-135 AQNEIQRLAND
+135 AQNEIQRLANE
-146 LEKMAIQHKIDML
+146 LEEMAIRHKIAML

-169 KKADDDSQALLGGLY
+169 KKADDQSQQLLGGLY

-194 LNAQQ
+194 LDAQQ

-271 QLAQDHKKALT
+271 QLAQDQKKALT

-372 NRMIQKT
+372 NRMIRKD
-379 VTKTE
+379 VSKTE
-384 TTAPGVESTNTY
+384 TVAPGVESTKTY
-396 EAYPTYYYQLN
+396 TAYPTAYYQLN
-407 AEGVKAYVAAIK
+407 ADGVKAYIAAIK
-419 ANVTKNEGK
+419 ANVEKNEGK
-428 ALEAANKA
+428 ALEDAQKA

-451 IKDEAAIEEAKSLL
+451 IKDEAAIENAKSLL

-562 AYAERKIEMANRII
+562 AYAERKIGMANRII

-584 DLESANSGGVTDLAI
+584 GLESANSGGVTDLAI

>member
-135 AQNEIQRLAND
+135 AQNEIQRLANE
-146 LEKMAIQHKIDML
+146 LEIMAIEHQIAML
-159 DLQTQYEAAL
+159 DLQARYETAL
-169 KKADDDSQALLGGLY
+169 KNADDQSQQLLGGLY

-194 LNAQQ
+194 LDAQQ

-271 QLAQDHKKALT
+271 QLAQDQKKALT

-372 NRMIQKT
+372 NRMIRKD
-379 VTKTE
+379 VSKTE
-384 TTAPGVESTNTY
+384 TVAPGVESTKTY
-396 EAYPTYYYQLN
+396 TAYPTAYYQLN
-407 AEGVKAYVAAIK
+407 ADGVKAYIAAIK
-419 ANVTKNEGK
+419 ANVEKNEGK
-428 ALEAANKA
+428 ALEDAQKA

-451 IKDEAAIEEAKSLL
+451 IKDEAAIENAKSLL

-584 DLESANSGGVTDLAI
+584 GLESANSGGVTDLAI

>member
-1 MLSFSQQKLTKLNQI
+1 
-16 HLNKHKLLSN
+16 
-26 LKKQVIMKKMILLV
+26 MILLV

-135 AQNEIQRLAND
+135 AQNEIQRLANE
-146 LEKMAIQHKIDML
+146 LEIMAIEHQIAML

-169 KKADDDSQALLGGLY
+169 KKADDQSQQLLGGLY
-184 MAYQTAATNL
+184 TAYQTAATNL
-194 LNAQQ
+194 LDAQQ
-199 EIARKKIELAKLQAG
+199 KIARKKIELAKLQAG

-271 QLAQDHKKALT
+271 QLAQDQKKALT

-294 WSDVRDQKYS
+294 WSDVCGQKYS
-304 DLAQDVYSNGFAYLV
+304 DLAQDVYTNGFAYLV
-319 DEDGNNTGVSFN
+319 DEDGIPTGEAFG
-331 DYILLNSY
+331 DFIYLQGY
-339 EATSLGKPV
+339 EENALGKPV
-348 EATVDTYWF
+348 EATVNTYWF
-357 SITDDKGNT
+357 RTTDDKGNT

-419 ANVTKNEGK
+419 ANVTKYEGK

-451 IKDEAAIEEAKSLL
+451 IKDEAAIEEAKSML
-465 PGLQT
+465 PSLQT
-470 DVNTAQAALDKA
+470 NVNTAKAALDKA

-495 MAAEAANWEATIK
+495 MAAEAANWTVTIE
-508 AYNAASEAYCDAQ
+508 AYNAASEANCDAQ

-562 AYAERKIEMANRII
+562 AYAERKIEMANRNI

-584 DLESANSGGVTDLAI
+584 GLESANSGEVTDLAI

>member
-128 AQQQMAA
+128 AQQAMAA
-135 AQNEIQRLAND
+135 AQNEIQRLANE
-146 LEKMAIQHKIDML
+146 LEIMAIEHQIAML
-159 DLQTQYEAAL
+159 DLQARYETAL
-169 KKADDDSQALLGGLY
+169 KNADDQSQQLLGGLY

-194 LNAQQ
+194 LDAQQ

-271 QLAQDHKKALT
+271 QLAQDQKKALT

-372 NRMIQKT
+372 NRMIRKD
-379 VTKTE
+379 VSKTE
-384 TTAPGVESTNTY
+384 TVAPGVESTKTY
-396 EAYPTYYYQLN
+396 TAYPTAYYQLN
-407 AEGVKAYVAAIK
+407 ADGVKAYIAAIK
-419 ANVTKNEGK
+419 ANVEKNEGK
-428 ALEAANKA
+428 ALEDAQKA

-451 IKDEAAIEEAKSLL
+451 IKDEAAIENAKSLL

-521 FAVDKAY
+521 FAVDKAS

-562 AYAERKIEMANRII
+562 AYAEKKIEMANRII

-584 DLESANSGGVTDLAI
+584 GLESANSGGVTDLAI

>member
-97 EAKVAYETAKAAY
+97 EAKVAYETAKAAEKQAQTEIAKAQA
-110 QQALADKAN
+110 QQA
-119 SEAQAAAAI
+119 
-128 AQQQMAA
+128 MAA

-146 LEKMAIQHKIDML
+146 LEIMAIEHQIAML
-159 DLQTQYEAAL
+159 DLQAQYETAL
-169 KKADDDSQALLGGLY
+169 KNADDQSQQLLGGLY
-184 MAYQTAATNL
+184 MAYEAAATNL

-304 DLAQDVYSNGFAYLV
+304 DLARDVYSNGFAYLV